1 VTTDAFACTG
11 VPELVVGARFFFAL
25 AAAVIGVPEETIS
38 AVAGEAAALAVLSL
52 VVHEPEFTGRA
63 KLWSALVS
71 AASGV
76 PVRVFGDDGIYWV
89 GWSAQTLAAV
99 VVPVFEGIAVVRS
112 CGFLADALAVFI
124 IPELVITALF
134 SLALAVTVIFGPSEA
149 SWALFGLASA
159 PALGLVEDLV
169 VTANLVSADA
179 AGSRLVVN
187 AEWVL
192 AYSADWDTCAVFS
205 APVVVS
211 TSAQAVGL
219 GVGAFAIA
227 IVATPEFVV
236 FAWLLVADALSDLE
250 VKVFSFF
257 ADSWGKNT
265 RTGSV
270 RAGVP
275 DVSVSTRLGL
285 LFAAAVDCVE
295 EPSAWAKVSWAASA
309 LAGGKVPDKVAFA
322 LLRRASACAQGSVPV
337 LIGIASLGF
346 GVANAAAFFSRPE
359 GVNLGSANVWR
370 PIVALACWFKAVAL
384 AANVVEDIIVRAD
397 LG

>member
-257 ADSWGKNT
+257 ADSWGT
-265 RTGSV
+265 RCIRQHKAGAPVRSGS
-270 RAGVP
+270 
-275 DVSVSTRLGL
+275 
-285 LFAAAVDCVE
+285 
-295 EPSAWAKVSWAASA
+295 
-309 LAGGKVPDKVAFA
+309 
-322 LLRRASACAQGSVPV
+322 
-337 LIGIASLGF
+337 
-346 GVANAAAFFSRPE
+346 
-359 GVNLGSANVWR
+359 
-370 PIVALACWFKAVAL
+370 
-384 AANVVEDIIVRAD
+384 
-397 LG
+397 